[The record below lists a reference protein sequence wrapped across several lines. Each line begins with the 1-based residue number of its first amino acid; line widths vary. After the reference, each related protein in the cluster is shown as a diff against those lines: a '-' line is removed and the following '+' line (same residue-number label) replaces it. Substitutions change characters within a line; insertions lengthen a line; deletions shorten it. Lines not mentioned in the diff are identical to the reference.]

1 MATYGRIDEYDE
13 SEEWTQYV
21 ERMDHYFEAN
31 DIEDKDKKRSIFLS
45 VIGAKTYKLM
55 RGLIRPEVPN
65 KLSYEELSEAIKNH
79 YVPKPSVI
87 VQRYKFNTRVR
98 RNDESISTFMAELR
112 ALSEHCEFGSAL
124 DEMLRDRLVCGVN
137 EDRIQRRLLAEPTLD
152 LKRALEIAHG
162 METAAKDVRDLKGEM
177 QNNPMNK
184 LHGGRHSDE
193 YKECY
198 RCGGK
203 HDHTKCRFKTE
214 KCHQCGKI
222 GHIAKVCRS
231 AKKVSSEKRLKQGK
245 NFRGKKGRDSE
256 MNKVEQQQSD
266 EELAYNLFSFKDKDR
281 TPPYREKMTVN
292 GIDINMEIDT
302 GASFSVINEKTLQ
315 EISRGKGNLDLK
327 QTEISLRTYTGEK
340 ISPKGITE
348 VVVEYNNQVSR
359 LPLLVLKGN
368 GPNLIGRNWLENICL
383 NWTSIKRLAKPNL
396 EEVLNKYDD
405 LFTDELGKLNG
416 VTAKIYVDPSTKPIF
431 CKARSVP
438 YTMKPKIEKEL
449 ERLERQ
455 GTIETV
461 QYSDWAT
468 PVVPIIKP
476 DGSVRLCGDYKR
488 TVNKV
493 SRLDAYP
500 LPKIEEVHNKLAGGK
515 TFTELDLSHAYE
527 QMVLDDASKDVVT
540 INTHRGLYRYNR
552 LPYGVSSAP
561 GIFQRTM
568 ESLLNGIPYT
578 GILLDNILIS
588 GPTDEEHLQN
598 LEEVMKRLSEAGLR
612 LKKSK
617 CRFMQPTL
625 ECLGYRIDET
635 GIYPVEAKVK
645 AVQEA
650 PTPTNVTELKAYLG
664 LLNFYGKFLPNLS
677 AELEPLYQLLRKN
690 QRWKWNTE
698 QIRAFERS
706 KTLLQSATVLV
717 HYDQNKKL
725 TVSCDASPYGVG
737 AVLSHEMPDGSERPI
752 AFASRT
758 LTSAEKKYSQLD
770 KEGLAMVFAVK
781 KFHQFLYGRHFT
793 IYTDHKP
800 LLGIFKCEKPV
811 PLMASGRIQRWAL
824 TLAAY
829 EYDLIYRPGKENGNA
844 DALSR
849 LPLKIE
855 PKSTPIPQ
863 EVVNLVDH
871 LNQSPVD
878 ALKIKQWTLRD
889 PVLSRV
895 LKFTLQGW
903 PAQVNDENI
912 KPYLTR
918 KDEISVQDGCLLWGS
933 RVVVPPK
940 GRTDVLNLLHD
951 THPGMSRMKSLARG
965 HVWWPGIDK
974 EIEEKAKKCSTC
986 QVHQRTPQRVPLHP
1000 WEWPHRPWSRIHI
1013 DYAGPFMGKM
1023 FLLIID
1029 AHSKWLD
1036 IHITNSCNTQSTVE
1050 KLRMTFAN
1058 HGLPEM
1064 VVSDNGPA
1072 FVSKEFEEF
1081 MKNNG
1086 IRHVKSAPYH
1096 PSTNGLVERAV
1107 QTFKKAMKK
1116 QSGTLQTRL
1125 SRFLFKYRTTP
1136 HTTTGISPAELRWG
1150 TKLRSHLTLLQ
1161 PDVGKTVRYAQH
1173 KQKRHCDL

>member
-1 MATYGRIDEYDE
+1 M
-13 SEEWTQYV
+13 
-21 ERMDHYFEAN
+21 
-31 DIEDKDKKRSIFLS
+31 
-45 VIGAKTYKLM
+45 
-55 RGLIRPEVPN
+55 
-65 KLSYEELSEAIKNH
+65 
-79 YVPKPSVI
+79 
-87 VQRYKFNTRVR
+87 
-98 RNDESISTFMAELR
+98 
-112 ALSEHCEFGSAL
+112 
-124 DEMLRDRLVCGVN
+124 
-137 EDRIQRRLLAEPTLD
+137 
-152 LKRALEIAHG
+152 
-162 METAAKDVRDLKGEM
+162 
-177 QNNPMNK
+177 
-184 LHGGRHSDE
+184 
-193 YKECY
+193 
-198 RCGGK
+198 
-203 HDHTKCRFKTE
+203 
-214 KCHQCGKI
+214 
-222 GHIAKVCRS
+222 
-231 AKKVSSEKRLKQGK
+231 
-245 NFRGKKGRDSE
+245 
-256 MNKVEQQQSD
+256 
-266 EELAYNLFSFKDKDR
+266 
-281 TPPYREKMTVN
+281 
-292 GIDINMEIDT
+292 
-302 GASFSVINEKTLQ
+302 
-315 EISRGKGNLDLK
+315 
-327 QTEISLRTYTGEK
+327 
-340 ISPKGITE
+340 
-348 VVVEYNNQVSR
+348 
-359 LPLLVLKGN
+359 
-368 GPNLIGRNWLENICL
+368 
-383 NWTSIKRLAKPNL
+383 
-396 EEVLNKYDD
+396 
-405 LFTDELGKLNG
+405 
-416 VTAKIYVDPSTKPIF
+416 
-431 CKARSVP
+431 
-438 YTMKPKIEKEL
+438 
-449 ERLERQ
+449 
-455 GTIETV
+455 
-461 QYSDWAT
+461 
-468 PVVPIIKP
+468 
-476 DGSVRLCGDYKR
+476 
-488 TVNKV
+488 
-493 SRLDAYP
+493 
-500 LPKIEEVHNKLAGGK
+500 PKIEEVHNKMAGGK

-527 QMVLDDASKDVVT
+527 QIIIRILFKMVLDDASKDVVT

-568 ESLLNGIPYT
+568 KSLLNGIPYT

-588 GPTDEEHLQN
+588 GPTDEKHLQN

-617 CRFMQPTL
+617 SRFMQPTL

-889 PVLSRV
+889 PVLSQV

-1107 QTFKKAMKK
+1107 QTFKKAIKK

-1173 KQKRHCDL
+1173 KQKRHCDEHVRQRSVSIGDDVFVRNYSNPKFPWTAGKVVESTGPISAKVALDDGKIVRRHQDQISSSSTKDSSILAPEEIQESNTSTEETQAPETQAPETQAPETQVPETQTRRYPTRERRGPKKLDDYEL